1 MPLQTTYG
9 LTALLQ
15 CSMELRNMAEGAL
28 SLEEAGDRIV
38 SFLRGH
44 FIDKVTGQSAL
55 PLVRMYVTQR
65 IGQLEPSL
73 RDYAMAA
80 GVDAR
85 SGPDVQCL
93 TLLATAGEED
103 AWNDRRR
110 SVGHKAIPL
119 PSVEAINRM
128 PMVAQLIEQLG
139 LDPRHVID
147 PDPSLF
153 HDLDERSYN
162 VFYVA
167 DAREHPSIPAQ
178 ADFVIPYGIRSM
190 VGFGGVLPDGMLL
203 AVVMFSRIPIPPS
216 AVSAFAAAALS
227 VKIAALPLLG
237 APVFAGHPRATT
249 SPEEARALEIV
260 CIESRA
266 NTLDQLLEVRA
277 GTVNAEASRLE
288 NLLARAEDRA
298 AELHASRQA
307 LALSEARKTAI
318 VEGALDCVI
327 GMDAS
332 GSITDFN
339 EAAERTFG
347 WSRAEVL
354 GEQLGEVLVPATMR
368 ERHRLGITH
377 LRETGEGPIIGRR
390 IEVHALH
397 ADGHEFPVELT
408 VTQLADVDPPQF
420 TGYLRDLT
428 SQRRAAADLAAS
440 HERLAHIAR
449 TLQTSLLPPSLPE
462 VEGFE
467 LAAAFHAMGDGFEVG
482 GDFYDVF
489 ELKDGRWA
497 FTLGDVC
504 GKGSEA
510 AAITALARYTTRAA
524 AMRSRN
530 VATVMQTVNEAIHR
544 NDPSR
549 FCTAAYV
556 TIGSGSTELSLA
568 LGGHPQPL
576 LLRRDGTVEE
586 VGEHGPLLGPFPE
599 WTGRASSIAF
609 HPGDLL
615 LLFSDGIT
623 EARAGDEFFGEDR
636 LIELLRG
643 AQDDDAVD
651 LVRRIESAVLG
662 FAGVLSDDVTML
674 AIRAVG

>member
-1 MPLQTTYG
+1 M
-9 LTALLQ
+9 AL
-15 CSMELRNMAEGAL
+15 RTVADGAQ
-28 SLEEAGDRIV
+28 SLEEVGRRV
-38 SFLRGH
+38 VTYLREH
-44 FIDKVTGQSAL
+44 FIDKVSGQSAL
-55 PLVRMYVTQR
+55 PLVRMYITQPV
-65 IGQLEPSL
+65 GQLEPAL
-73 RDYAMAA
+73 RDYALAA

-93 TLLATAGEED
+93 TLLATAGEEE

-119 PSVEAINRM
+119 PSVEALHRM
-128 PMVAQLIEQLG
+128 PMIAQLIEQLG
-139 LDPRHVID
+139 LDPRHVVD
-147 PDPSLF
+147 PDPELF

-203 AVVMFSRIPIPPS
+203 AVVLFSRVPIPPS
-216 AVSAFAAAALS
+216 AVGAFAAAALS
-227 VKIAALPLLG
+227 TKIAALPLMG
-237 APVFAGHPRATT
+237 ETVFDGHPPASA
-249 SPEEARALEIV
+249 SPDEARLREAQR
-260 CIESRA
+260 IESRA
-266 NTLDQLLEVRA
+266 TALGQLLDVRYSM
-277 GTVNAEASRLE
+277 VMAEASRLE
-288 NLLARAEDRA
+288 NLLSRAEDRA
-298 AELHASRQA
+298 SELAASRQA
-307 LALSEARKTAI
+307 LAVSEARKTAI

-332 GSITDFN
+332 GRITDFN
-339 EAAERTFG
+339 QAAERTFG
-347 WSRAEVL
+347 YERSAVI
-354 GEQLGEVLVPATMR
+354 GEMLADVLVPTTMR
-368 ERHRLGITH
+368 ERHRLGIAH

-390 IEVHALH
+390 IEVNALH

-420 TGYLRDLT
+420 TGYLRDL
-428 SQRRAAADLAAS
+428 SAQRRAAADLAAS

-462 VEGFE
+462 VDGLE
-467 LAAAFHAMGDGFEVG
+467 LAAAFHAMGDGFDVG
-482 GDFYDVF
+482 GDFYDAF

-510 AAITALARYTTRAA
+510 AAITALARYTIRAA

-530 VATVMQTVNEAIHR
+530 VTTVMQSVNEAIHR

-549 FCTAAYV
+549 FCTAAYAAV
-556 TIGSGSTELSLA
+556 GADATDLSLV

-576 LLRRDGTVEE
+576 LLRADGTVEF
-586 VGEHGPLLGPFPE
+586 VGAHGPLLGTFPT
-599 WTGRASSIAF
+599 WTGRASVIPF

-615 LLFSDGIT
+615 LLYSDGIT
-623 EARAGDEFFGEDR
+623 EARSGDEFYGEDR
-636 LIELLRG
+636 LVETLRG
-643 AQDDDAVD
+643 AHGLDAAEV
-651 LVRRIESAVLG
+651 VRRIESSVLD
-662 FAGVLSDDVTML
+662 FAGILSDDVTML
-674 AIRAVG
+674 AVRSVG